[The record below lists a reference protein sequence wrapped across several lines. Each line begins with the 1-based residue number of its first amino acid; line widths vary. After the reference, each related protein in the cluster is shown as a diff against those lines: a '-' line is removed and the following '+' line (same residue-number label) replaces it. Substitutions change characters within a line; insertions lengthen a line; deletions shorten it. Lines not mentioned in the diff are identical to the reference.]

1 VNQEDKMYNNVYV
14 RRNIASDDDT
24 PVEVLAALAND
35 EDANVRSYV
44 ASNAADTPVE
54 VLSALAHDAD
64 TDARASLAD
73 PDH

>member
-1 VNQEDKMYNNVYV
+1 MYNNVYV
-14 RRNIASDDDT
+14 RRNIASNDDT
-24 PVEVLAALAND
+24 PVEVLSALAH
-35 EDANVRSYV
+35 DADDYVRSYV